1 MLDNIIRMKIWITGI
16 LLFIGL
22 QSAIGQDNT
31 ARLAWEYY
39 NERMFD
45 KAAPLFQRMYE
56 ENKVSTYLH
65 YYVVCLIEQRDYD
78 TALKVVKKAQR
89 QNGEVYLNIEL
100 GYIYEVSGD
109 MKKADDAFKEPF
121 KNFPQTVA
129 GIINLGS
136 VYSAYAKYQYAEM
149 VFLLGRKTI
158 ANPNEFR
165 LELANVYYAERR
177 FPEMLE
183 EYYNLLLSDPKYL
196 LTVQAMI
203 QNALMNDIDRILLQL
218 TRDKTYAY
226 IQQWPGIPTF
236 YEMLIWVLS
245 EEKKF
250 AEAVEQTI
258 ALDRRNQAPADRVL
272 QIARLA
278 VSAGDSDAALT
289 AYNYLISKGPASI
302 NRGTTYNLA
311 RVEYLLTLSNKLTDT
326 PGTPTTEW
334 SKLAEDFRKAIT
346 DLGKESVLDPIYI
359 TLSHIQAFQLE
370 NYDKGLATIEE
381 ALALP
386 GKTPLFRTDCL
397 LEKADI
403 LLSSGD
409 PWEASMVYSMVD
421 MENPDNPEGS
431 AARFR
436 KAQLSWFT
444 GNYKWALAQLDIIK
458 GSTSKANA
466 NDALELSILIREN
479 ISDTDSTQATL
490 LKLAAADYLI
500 FRHKNDEALLA
511 LDSILSQSPDDP
523 AVDDCLYKKAHILLE
538 KNNLD
543 QGIAI
548 LTKIVDAYSYEYWG
562 HKALF
567 ELGCI
572 YQDKVK
578 DSRKAISLFEEFI
591 RDFTTSFYYLN
602 ARDRLKQL
610 KSKQ

>member
-1 MLDNIIRMKIWITGI
+1 MKIWITGI